1 LNNDQFNGSG
11 VLTYPNGD
19 RYEGNFLDGV
29 RTGNGTFSYADGR
42 KYVGNWFK
50 APPPSK
56 KSVFARK
63 VEIKINAWEDSLES
77 DLSETLW
84 LFN

>member
-1 LNNDQFNGSG
+1 MKRKRFYAIILKVKIFWLM
-11 VLTYPNGD
+11 VL
-19 RYEGNFLDGV
+19 
-29 RTGNGTFSYADGR
+29 
-42 KYVGNWFK
+42 K